1 MKQLLLTNIFFLSI
15 LIAWGQKAE
24 VKGIVLDDETGQPL
38 PFGSAVVPGDGGG
51 LIGEDGTFVFPIP
64 DNYDSLKLVFSYV
77 GYQNK
82 EVSIAKGDSVT
93 IRLKPVE
100 KKLDEV
106 MITALGVKRQKKE
119 IGYSTDKIEGDAI
132 AVSNAPNQKC

>member
-1 MKQLLLTNIFFLSI
+1 
-15 LIAWGQKAE
+15 
-24 VKGIVLDDETGQPL
+24 
-38 PFGSAVVPGDGGG
+38 
-51 LIGEDGTFVFPIP
+51 
-64 DNYDSLKLVFSYV
+64 
-77 GYQNK
+77 QNK